1 MMRNIKNKSE
11 GIRKNKIGIVTGFI
25 VIALVLATLVL
36 YVTNMG
42 SMNLSE
48 YSIILGIIVL
58 VIGATW
64 VLVDRIRSMRTGL
77 PAKDEMTV
85 KLSHK
90 AGYYAYLASIYIALA
105 FMWYSNSLEESGS
118 GGLAAGQVA
127 GGIILLSAI
136 VFMGSYFYLSHK
148 GAVE

>member
-1 MMRNIKNKSE
+1 MRNIKNKSKSGVAKDKRE
-11 GIRKNKIGIVTGFI
+11 IVVGFI
-25 VIALVLATLVL
+25 VAALVLATTVL

-42 SMNLSE
+42 SINLSE
-48 YSIILGIIVL
+48 YSTILIIIVL

-64 VLVDRIRSMRTGL
+64 VLVDRMRNVKAGL

-85 KLSHK
+85 RLMHK
-90 AGYYAYLASIYIALA
+90 SGYYAFLASIYIALA
-105 FMWYSNSLEESGS
+105 LMLSSDFLEESNGA
-118 GGLAAGQVA
+118 GLDAGQIG

-148 GAVE
+148 GAAE

>member
-1 MMRNIKNKSE
+1 MKTNIKNKPE
-11 GIRKNKIGIVTGFI
+11 GIRKDTTMVVVGFI
-25 VIALVLATLVL
+25 VVALVLATLVL

-42 SMNLSE
+42 GINLSE
-48 YSIILGIIVL
+48 YSTILVIIVL

-64 VLVDRIRSMRTGL
+64 VLVDRMRSMRTGL

-105 FMWYSNSLEESGS
+105 FMWYSNSLEESGGVGLD
-118 GGLAAGQVA
+118 GGQTG

-148 GAVE
+148 GAAE

>member
-1 MMRNIKNKSE
+1 MKTNIKNKPE
-11 GIRKNKIGIVTGFI
+11 GIRKDTTMVVVGFI
-25 VIALVLATLVL
+25 VVALVLATLVL

-42 SMNLSE
+42 GINLSE
-48 YSIILGIIVL
+48 YSTILVLIVL

-64 VLVDRIRSMRTGL
+64 VLVDRMRSMKAGL

-105 FMWYSNSLEESGS
+105 FMWYSNSLEESGGVGLD
-118 GGLAAGQVA
+118 GGQTG

-148 GAVE
+148 GAAE

>member
-1 MMRNIKNKSE
+1 MKTNIKNKPE
-11 GIRKNKIGIVTGFI
+11 GIRKDTTMVVVGFI
-25 VIALVLATLVL
+25 VVALVLATLVL

-42 SMNLSE
+42 GINLSE
-48 YSIILGIIVL
+48 YSTILVIIVL

-64 VLVDRIRSMRTGL
+64 VLVDRMRSMRTGL

-105 FMWYSNSLEESGS
+105 LMWYSNSLEESKNA
-118 GGLAAGQVA
+118 GLDAGQV
-127 GGIILLSAI
+127 GGAIILLSAI
-136 VFMGSYFYLSHK
+136 VFMGSYFYLSRK
-148 GAVE
+148 GAAE

>member
-1 MMRNIKNKSE
+1 MRNTKNKPR
-11 GIRKNKIGIVTGFI
+11 GVDRDRVGIVAGFV

-36 YVTNMG
+36 YATSMG
-42 SMNLSE
+42 GINLMESLG
-48 YSIILGIIVL
+48 ILIIIVL
-58 VIGATW
+58 VVSAAW
-64 VLVDRIRSMRTGL
+64 VLVDRMRNARAGL

-105 FMWYSNSLEESGS
+105 FMWYSNSLEESGGVGLD
-118 GGLAAGQVA
+118 GGQTG

-148 GAVE
+148 GAAE